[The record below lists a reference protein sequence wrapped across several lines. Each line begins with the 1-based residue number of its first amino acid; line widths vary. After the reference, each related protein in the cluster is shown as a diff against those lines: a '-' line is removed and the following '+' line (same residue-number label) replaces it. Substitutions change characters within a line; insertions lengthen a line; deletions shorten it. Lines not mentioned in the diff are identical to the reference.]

1 MSAAVALRT
10 QDASATTGGPA
21 SRQVSGPHAKR
32 VLDHITPLD
41 GLRGIA
47 VVLVLVFHFSWTFP
61 DGSVLASALKRV
73 FWVGW
78 VGVDLFFVL
87 SGYLITR
94 GLVAPSDQAVGTR
107 LRKFWARRVLRIFPL
122 YYIVLI
128 IGSGVCLLASA
139 PIPTLPYW
147 FYFQNYALAFDPYV
161 LRWTAHF
168 WSLAIEEQFYFLWPL
183 LALRAPRRVLVPAT
197 VALAVFCITVRGG
210 MGIHMHML
218 EHAGQHEAAE
228 QVAKIAYRATPTHM
242 DGLLFGALLAILGAD
257 PASRLAVAWK
267 RARPFALGATTLVLL
282 GLFVVTHGF
291 NDYDGRVIAVGYA
304 TLALFFASVVSIAV
318 DGSLAP
324 AWGTIL
330 DSRPLRACGR
340 VSYGMYI
347 LHWPLV
353 VFTIPLL
360 TRLQAEAGPVEGVA
374 LGVGAI
380 LVGIAVTYTIAE
392 VSFRF
397 VETPFLRLKARFHE

>member
-1 MSAAVALRT
+1 MTAAAVPLAPSSPRAQT
-10 QDASATTGGPA
+10 APDAAPKK
-21 SRQVSGPHAKR
+21 H
-32 VLDHITPLD
+32 LDHIAPLD

-47 VVLVLVFHFSWTFP
+47 VILVLCFHFAWTFP
-61 DGSVLASALKRV
+61 ESSPLSLVLKRV
-73 FWVGW
+73 LWVGW

-94 GLVAPSDQAVGTR
+94 GLVAPSSQPLGVR
-107 LRKFWARRVLRIFPL
+107 LRKFWARRILRIFPL

-128 IGSGVCLLASA
+128 VGSGVCLLVSA

-183 LALRAPRRVLVPAT
+183 AALSASRRVLIPVTLSLA
-197 VALAVFCITVRGG
+197 ALCILLRAG
-210 MGIHMHML
+210 MGVEMHVL
-218 EHAGQHEAAE
+218 EHVSHEKAE

-242 DGLLFGALLAILGAD
+242 DGLLFGALLAIMGGDKTSAM
-257 PASRLAVAWK
+257 SRLWTRV
-267 RARPFALGATTLVLL
+267 RPFALGGSALVILA
-282 GLFVVTHGF
+282 LFVVTHGF
-291 NDYDGRVIAVGYA
+291 NDYDGRVITVGYA
-304 TLALFFASVVSIAV
+304 ALAVFFASCVSLSV
-318 DGSLAP
+318 DGVLTPRFAR
-324 AWGTIL
+324 ALT
-330 DSRPLRACGR
+330 SRPLRACGR

-353 VFTIPLL
+353 AFSVP
-360 TRLQAEAGPVEGVA
+360 A
-374 LGVGAI
+374 LDRYQTSASPEMGTLVGLAVV
-380 LVGIAVTYTIAE
+380 LVGILVTYALAE

-397 VETPFLRLKARFHE
+397 VETPFLRLKERFHE